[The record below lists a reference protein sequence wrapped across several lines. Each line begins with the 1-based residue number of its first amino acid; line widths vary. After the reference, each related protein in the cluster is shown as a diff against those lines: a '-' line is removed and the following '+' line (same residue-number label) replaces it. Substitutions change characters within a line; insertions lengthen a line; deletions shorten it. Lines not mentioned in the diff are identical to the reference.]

1 MKVFEADWLSAV
13 APRKEPST
21 DLPNNTAA
29 STAKKV
35 AKSIARELP
44 PVRPVMERRS

>member
-1 MKVFEADWLSAV
+1 MKVFEADWRSAA
-13 APRKEPST
+13 APMKEPGT

-35 AKSIARELP
+35 ANSIARELP
-44 PVRPVMERRS
+44 HRSDL